1 MKKFYHNLEIIS
13 IKKLDNK
20 KKGYEERFIK
30 VILKIYKTYLRNKKY
45 NNKNQS
51 IGRINWHKRIQST
64 KNTLDS
70 TKSNT

>member
-51 IGRINWHKRIQST
+51 IG
-64 KNTLDS
+64 
-70 TKSNT
+70 